1 MAAESEMSAFS
12 KIRKAAT
19 EREWCPERP
28 SAEAAQLRQKERRS
42 PKPLV
47 IAACACA
54 EEALLRRANSAKPNP
69 KGAQASA
76 RARPTALPDRK
87 TTGRTRSTMR

>member
-28 SAEAAQLRQKERRS
+28 SAEAAEPHRRNERRG
-42 PKPLV
+42 PKHRTPQS
-47 IAACACA
+47 
-54 EEALLRRANSAKPNP
+54 ERQRAHVFDS
-69 KGAQASA
+69 Q
-76 RARPTALPDRK
+76 RPECLI
-87 TTGRTRSTMR
+87 